1 MPYGDL
7 ERQAVQ
13 RFASAADLG
22 AAECTIEEREEFE
35 PHLALGN
42 VVYAGVDYSRVVPL
56 AASAADVLV
65 WDGGNND
72 FPFVRPDLHIVLVDA
87 LRPGQETTHHPGET
101 VLRMADVVVVAKSDA
116 ASAQAIAQV
125 EANVRAVNRDVPV
138 LRGGSPIFLDDEG
151 AVRGRKVLVV
161 EDGPTTTHGGMP
173 WGAGYVAAQRAGALE
188 IVNPRPYAVGEIAEV
203 FDRYR
208 NIGPVLPAMG
218 YSKRQIEALARTIER
233 VPAEVVVAA
242 TPIDLKSLVA
252 IGKPVVRARYEFAD
266 LEKPG
271 LVGVVETFLRRRG
284 LQT

>member
-1 MPYGDL
+1 
-7 ERQAVQ
+7 
-13 RFASAADLG
+13 
-22 AAECTIEEREEFE
+22 
-35 PHLALGN
+35 
-42 VVYAGVDYSRVVPL
+42 
-56 AASAADVLV
+56 
-65 WDGGNND
+65 
-72 FPFVRPDLHIVLVDA
+72 
-87 LRPGQETTHHPGET
+87 
-101 VLRMADVVVVAKSDA
+101 
-116 ASAQAIAQV
+116 
-125 EANVRAVNRDVPV
+125 
-138 LRGGSPIFLDDEG
+138 
-151 AVRGRKVLVV
+151 
-161 EDGPTTTHGGMP
+161 MP